1 MLNLPRPYVRG
12 LLETLWESA
21 HETGDPVIGAV
32 EDVEAAAEWTGEP
45 GVLAEA
51 LIRLR
56 FLDSV
61 ETDVTDVTDG
71 DGHPSRPSRWELHDY
86 FDHAPD
92 YAKDRGQREQ
102 ERRKA
107 KRCDGCETDFRSSDP
122 RAKYCSSACR
132 KKAWRDRKS
141 DGETDATDRDGSRRN
156 GTESDG
162 TPAPAPTP
170 APTPLLHTEGARASE
185 ARIEDG
191 AAQHTWDRFIAAYPE
206 QGLAKILA
214 IQRQF
219 FDLVRTKTLPPVDEL
234 IATVEAWKRSPR
246 WREGGGRY
254 IPGAERWLADGCF
267 KSQPPDIGEDRRPQS
282 ADLER
287 RRAGHDPRLESELQ
301 ELFKEGGI
309 SR

>member
-56 FLDSV
+56 FLDAV
-61 ETDVTDVTDG
+61 ETDATDATDG
-71 DGHPSRPSRWELHDY
+71 DGHPSHPSQWELHDY

-107 KRCDGCETDFRSSDP
+107 KKCDGCETDFRSSDP

-170 APTPLLHTEGARASE
+170 LNPNPERAGEGGGDAEAERGRDISE
-185 ARIEDG
+185 QS
-191 AAQHTWDRFIAAYPE
+191 AAFERLEREYPP
-206 QGLAKILA
+206 QGFVNVIA
-214 IQRQF
+214 IQRTF
-219 FDLVRTKTLPPVDEL
+219 YELWRSNPPVLPPVAEFF
-234 IATVEAWKRSPR
+234 ATLGAWKRSAK
-246 WREGGGRY
+246 WLKDGGEY
-254 IPGAERWLADGCF
+254 VPHCENWLSKGAWKRL
-267 KSQPPDIGEDRRPQS
+267 PPDSQGSRKYPILPTVAEVQARFEAEHGS
-282 ADLER
+282 
-287 RRAGHDPRLESELQ
+287 
-301 ELFKEGGI
+301 GGD
-309 SR
+309 S